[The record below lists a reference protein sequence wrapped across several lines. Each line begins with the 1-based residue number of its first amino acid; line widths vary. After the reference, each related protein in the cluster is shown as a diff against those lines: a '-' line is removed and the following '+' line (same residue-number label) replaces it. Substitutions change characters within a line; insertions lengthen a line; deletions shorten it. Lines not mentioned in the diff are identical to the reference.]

1 MNDTQLTDKERK
13 IENKKGEI
21 ILTLLKPSSGELKCI
36 AKNSVNEVKAICKIE
51 INGKYKNKKKNSLKN
66 ID

>member
-1 MNDTQLTDKERK
+1 LNDTQLTEKERK

-36 AKNSVNEVKAICKIE
+36 AKNSVNEERAICQIE
-51 INGKYKNKKKNSLKN
+51 INGKFKIKYFF
-66 ID
+66 